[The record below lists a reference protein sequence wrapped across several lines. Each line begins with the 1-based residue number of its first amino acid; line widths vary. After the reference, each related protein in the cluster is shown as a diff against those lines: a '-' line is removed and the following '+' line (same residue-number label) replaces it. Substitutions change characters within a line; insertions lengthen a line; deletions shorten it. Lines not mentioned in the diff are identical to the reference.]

1 MAKQATQRKR
11 QTMSFFA
18 LQVMSGR
25 EDTFIELFSKARPD
39 QALYNIKKK
48 IRTRRKGKQITHM
61 TCLFPG
67 YVFFQS
73 EGDKPSPETIRALK
87 RTRHFMR
94 ILPATDSIKPLCD
107 RDTDII
113 RHLVSFGREIGSSL
127 VMYDENNR
135 IKVIQGPLMG
145 LEGKIVKVDRRKR
158 RAKIQL
164 EMNDS
169 PITFDLGFDLLEA
182 VKDAPH

>member
-1 MAKQATQRKR
+1 
-11 QTMSFFA
+11 MSFFA

-25 EDTFIELFSKARPD
+25 EDAYIELFSKSRPD
-39 QALYNIKKK
+39 QILYNVKKK
-48 IRTRRKGKQITHM
+48 IRTRKKGKQVMHM

-67 YVFFQS
+67 YIFFQA
-73 EGDKPSPETIRALK
+73 EGEKPSAEIVSALK
-87 RTRHFMR
+87 HTRHFMR
-94 ILPATDSIKPLCD
+94 LLPATDNIKALRE
-107 RDTDII
+107 RDMEII
-113 RHLVSFGREIGSSL
+113 RHLISFGREIGPSL
-127 VMYDENNR
+127 VTFDENNR

-145 LEGKIVKVDRRKR
+145 LEGNIIKVDRRKR

-182 VKDAPH
+182 VKDKPA

>member
-107 RDTDII
+107 RDTEII